1 MLLTPFQVSTSKD
14 SGYFAENTLAG
25 SRLNTNLADLAASIT
40 VVTKQQMDDTASLD
54 INDVFK
60 YEASTEG
67 SGSYTPSIVDRG
79 TAKDSIAGYSFGN
92 NGDSSTNAQ
101 ANRVR
106 GLAAPDAAINNFPT
120 NNRIP
125 FDSYNTQSVEITR
138 GPNSLLFGVGNSAG
152 SLSSTTKRA
161 NPGQRVIGA
170 RLALAVDQEES
181 RRSEIDLH
189 LPVAPGRVALRI
201 AGLDERR
208 NIGDRVARGE
218 PVAVALEHG
227 AAAVDVF
234 ARRRQLPT
242 TQHQINK
249 NPGKLN
255 LPGFLHLQTADARA
269 VVGVCCPDNRGSKGL
284 PPSMAPGR
292 EDGPRCGRG
301 VCCTQTPS
309 A

>member
-1 MLLTPFQVSTSKD
+1 MDTRSRPFVALLAACAALGFTPASAQSVPEPEKKPDTAKEAAIVLTPFTVNTSKD
-14 SGYFAENTLAG
+14 KGYFAENTLAG

-67 SGSYTPSIVDRG
+67 SSSYTPSITDRG

-138 GPNSLLFGVGNSAG
+138 GPNSCFSVS
-152 SLSSTTKRA
+152 
-161 NPGQRVIGA
+161 A
-170 RLALAVDQEES
+170 RLPASLTK
-181 RRSEIDLH
+181 
-189 LPVAPGRVALRI
+189 P
-201 AGLDERR
+201 
-208 NIGDRVARGE
+208 
-218 PVAVALEHG
+218 
-227 AAAVDVF
+227 
-234 ARRRQLPT
+234 RRR
-242 TQHQINK
+242 
-249 NPGKLN
+249 
-255 LPGFLHLQTADARA
+255 
-269 VVGVCCPDNRGSKGL
+269 
-284 PPSMAPGR
+284 PSSIATIIR
-292 EDGPRCGRG
+292 
-301 VCCTQTPS
+301 S
-309 A
+309 